1 MLTTVEK
8 WVALTFGVVALGL
21 ILTHPSGTTQA
32 GSAITNFYTS
42 SVKQLQSP
50 GTGGG

>member
-8 WVALTFGVVALGL
+8 WVTLTFAVVALGL
-21 ILTHPSGTTQA
+21 VLTHPSGTTGA
-32 GSAITNFYTS
+32 GNALTNFYTS